1 MFLSWKVIIIL
12 VVVAYK
18 RYCNCK
24 IMVRIC
30 DINEG
35 WLIFHDSVIVIFIV
49 VNNIYGAI
57 TLTYVQ

>member
-1 MFLSWKVIIIL
+1 M
-12 VVVAYK
+12 VVVGYK
-18 RYCNCK
+18 RFCK
-24 IMVRIC
+24 CRTLVRIG

-57 TLTYVQ
+57 T